1 MFGCFFG
8 HKFGKLT
15 EDGYQYCGRCGIAV
29 KPNPCTS
36 GHIWQTKSITPY
48 KGQHPDANLGSERTW
63 VERKWKDNKLSQ
75 VCERCGEHQ
84 TIWEF
89 GH

>member
-15 EDGYQYCGRCGIAV
+15 EDGYQYCERCGIAV
-29 KPNPCTS
+29 KPNPCAQ
-36 GHIWQTKSITPY
+36 GHKWQTKSVMPY
-48 KGQHPDANLGSERTW
+48 KGQYNDYGIEKHWA
-63 VERKWKDNKLSQ
+63 DNKLSQ
-75 VCERCGEHQ
+75 VCEHCGGRQ